1 MIKENE
7 LRDLV
12 CEKISIL
19 GNDLIFLNKEQ
30 YIPNTLGTRGFI
42 DIYAKDKDNN
52 HVLIEL
58 KRSNQAVR
66 QAMHEVI
73 KYAEGVKSHFGANDD
88 EIKLIIASTEWDELL
103 VPFSSLTYNTS
114 LSIKGIKIH
123 LNSNEIAAEAIEPL
137 KYNKGRFISPNYEA
151 FWYKDEG
158 SLDKGISSIQKTL
171 KAAGINNFLL
181 SILKAPKPIT
191 SPSKERRKE
200 VLIEIAR
207 LSNIETKDTSPE
219 LFTYIVF
226 I

>member
-88 EIKLIIASTEWDELL
+88 EIKLIIASTE
-103 VPFSSLTYNTS
+103 
-114 LSIKGIKIH
+114 
-123 LNSNEIAAEAIEPL
+123 
-137 KYNKGRFISPNYEA
+137 
-151 FWYKDEG
+151 
-158 SLDKGISSIQKTL
+158 
-171 KAAGINNFLL
+171 
-181 SILKAPKPIT
+181 
-191 SPSKERRKE
+191 
-200 VLIEIAR
+200 
-207 LSNIETKDTSPE
+207 
-219 LFTYIVF
+219 
-226 I
+226 